1 MIRAVTE
8 IESPFCKGASSGAI
22 DPVLCINGRGG
33 EDRFSGAGVGVG
45 VDCGVGSCLGGGLPV
60 DILGR
65 LDLICARDVRF
76 LKDHIEG
83 VDFWLIGWGG
93 GVCDGLVLTSRR
105 ENDSRAFIRVV
116 IPDDTDPFFA
126 ANAYPESPVIG
137 GKGGNA
143 VEGLR
148 PPIDRGF
155 SGVGVVLSVLI
166 CIGVETARV
175 TSLGRSEL
183 FL

>member
-8 IESPFCKGASSGAI
+8 MESPFCKGASSGAI
-22 DPVLCINGRGG
+22 DPVLWTNGRGG
-33 EDRFSGAGVGVG
+33 EDGFSGAGVVGVG
-45 VDCGVGSCLGGGLPV
+45 CGVGSCLDGDLIVG
-60 DILGR
+60 ILGK

-126 ANAYPESPVIG
+126 ANAYPESPTTG
-137 GKGGNA
+137 GKSGNA

-166 CIGVETARV
+166 
-175 TSLGRSEL
+175 
-183 FL
+183 